1 MSFCQY
7 WNSSECA
14 QILRSHFYRLLTQ
27 CRISRLSANL
37 QIKASVTGLLLLK
50 MPGQLL
56 AESAPIVFGEDI
68 SVPLVA
74 SMQGLSLDRG

>member
-50 MPGQLL
+50 MP
-56 AESAPIVFGEDI
+56 ESAPIVFGEDI